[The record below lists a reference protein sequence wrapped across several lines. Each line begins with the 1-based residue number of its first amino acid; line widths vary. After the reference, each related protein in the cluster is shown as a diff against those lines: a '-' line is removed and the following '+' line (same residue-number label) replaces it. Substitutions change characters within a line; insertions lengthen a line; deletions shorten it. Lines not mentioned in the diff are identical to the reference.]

1 LKIIQI
7 KEKNM
12 KEKNNSKKENT
23 TMYGEQVCS
32 EFVWLP
38 MDKQKENANRL
49 NNITQKKEN
58 NGKKS

>member
-1 LKIIQI
+1 
-7 KEKNM
+7 M

-38 MDKQKENANRL
+38 IDRQKENANKL
-49 NNITQKKEN
+49 NDITKKKEN
-58 NGKKS
+58 NSKKS